1 MTTRMLREMDV
12 VEADRIPQEWF
23 LSAPPAQRILQV
35 TDAVVAPSMDVRFAQ
50 DWRGLETL
58 TKAGELIGWADGQPI
73 RTPYDNCTLV
83 MPSLRQLRSEE
94 RSVGKEWVSKG
105 RFRGAPY
112 HKKKKQ

>member
-58 TKAGELIGWADGQPI
+58 TKAGELIGWADGQQI
-73 RTPYDNCTLV
+73 RTPYDKRWEEHTSELQ
-83 MPSLRQLRSEE
+83 SLMRTTSAVFGL
-94 RSVGKEWVSKG
+94 
-105 RFRGAPY
+105 
-112 HKKKKQ
+112 KKKKHNH